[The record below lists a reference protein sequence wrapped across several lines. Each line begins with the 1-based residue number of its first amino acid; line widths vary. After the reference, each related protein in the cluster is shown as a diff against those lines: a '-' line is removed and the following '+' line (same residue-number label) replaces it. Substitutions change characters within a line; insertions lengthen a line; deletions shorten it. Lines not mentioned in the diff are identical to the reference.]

1 MSVRV
6 ACQEQRASRLL
17 PQILRACLFVAV
29 AQFLLVANSNWRC
42 TMLCTSG
49 FVDDVVFSITRP
61 VRQATQV
68 GCSLKVTRQ
77 GAAPIC
83 HRDVYSNRLTRGQH
97 RTRRGGVWYLLLR
110 SCWRDDVVQNTTRRR
125 WRLRCSASCS
135 SASPSPA
142 STSTPVNS
150 FRPRSATSASARRPR
165 VLASAAWRQLTSADH
180 WLASWLLF
188 LCRPPYGRGHKAMLR
203 SVCLSFFILPIR

>member
-1 MSVRV
+1 MLDQCRPHSYNTDLCRCLLGCFFASVRKQSILISIFFVCGSVCMSVRV

-97 RTRRGGVWYLLLR
+97 RTRRGGV
-110 SCWRDDVVQNTTRRR
+110 
-125 WRLRCSASCS
+125 
-135 SASPSPA
+135 
-142 STSTPVNS
+142 
-150 FRPRSATSASARRPR
+150 
-165 VLASAAWRQLTSADH
+165 
-180 WLASWLLF
+180 
-188 LCRPPYGRGHKAMLR
+188 
-203 SVCLSFFILPIR
+203 